1 VTVVFDMDNTLVDS
15 FGSSVRPGIIDLMN
29 RLRREGH
36 VLVLWTNSR
45 RDRASDILRL
55 HDLRRH
61 FKTCICRED
70 YDPDEKDVPK
80 DIRRIR
86 ADLLVDDDPGA
97 IAWVRSTGRR
107 GFLIRPFRKGTP
119 VDRAELAR
127 LYSEISRPGGFL
139 ERLRAR

>member
-1 VTVVFDMDNTLVDS
+1 VTVAFDMDNTLVDS
-15 FGSSVRPGIIDLMN
+15 FGSSVRPGIVDLLT

-45 RDRASDILRL
+45 RDRALEILRR
-55 HDLRRH
+55 HNLRRH
-61 FKTCICRED
+61 FKTCICREE

-80 DIRRIR
+80 DIRRIK
-86 ADLLVDDDPGA
+86 ADLLVDDDPDA

-107 GFLIRPFRKGTP
+107 GFLIRPFQKGTP

-127 LYSEISRPGGFL
+127 LYAEVSRPRGFL
-139 ERLRAR
+139 EGLFR